1 MIERSAQQPMHRKP
15 NFFVIGA
22 PKCGTTSIATWLE
35 QHPAIFIP
43 AIKEPNFFNTDDNQ
57 DPIYGVAT
65 PNAYEAL
72 FCAATAAQRAVGEAS
87 VFYLSSA
94 VAVAN
99 ILRYQPSA
107 RFIVML
113 RNPIDMAPALH
124 AEMLILGLENIR
136 GFRTAWDL
144 QYDRRQGRH
153 VPILSGSWRRLFQY
167 ADVCALGTQLQRL
180 FAAVPRDRVLT
191 ILLDDLIADPRRE
204 YVRALHFL
212 GVDDD
217 FRQEFPVYNSARV
230 IRSPRLTRAL
240 FLAIR
245 IKERLG
251 IRLNLD
257 LWRRVLDRNI
267 VTAPRGALPR
277 AVIDML
283 RGHFAGEVALLGHL
297 LGRDLQHWLAP
308 PACRPHV
315 SGRDLVVERQHAAA
329 SESALPGAPPLAV
342 GATDGRG

>member
-1 MIERSAQQPMHRKP
+1 MEHSAPQHVRGKP
-15 NFFVIGA
+15 NFFILGA
-22 PKCGTTSIATWLE
+22 PKCGTTSMAAWLG

-43 AIKEPNFFNTDDNQ
+43 ATKEPNFFNTDDNQ
-57 DPIYGVAT
+57 EPIYGVAT
-65 PNAYEAL
+65 LDAYEAL
-72 FCAATAAQRAVGEAS
+72 FAAAAVAQPAIGEAS

-99 ILRYQPSA
+99 ILRYQPNA

-124 AEMLILGLENIR
+124 AEMLILGLENVR
-136 GFRTAWDL
+136 DFGTAWDL
-144 QYDRRQGRH
+144 QYDRRHGRH
-153 VPILSGSWRRLFQY
+153 VPVLSGSWRRLFLY

-180 FAAVPRDRVLT
+180 FTAVPRDRVLT
-191 ILLDDLIADPRRE
+191 ILLDDAVADPRRE
-204 YVRALHFL
+204 YVRALRFL

-230 IRSPRLTRAL
+230 IRWPRLTRAL

-245 IKERLG
+245 IKDRLG

-257 LWRRVLDRNI
+257 LWRRVSDRNV
-267 VTAPRGALPR
+267 VTTSRESLPR
-277 AVIDML
+277 AVADML
-283 RGHFAGEVALLGHL
+283 RCHFAGEVALLSHL

-308 PACRPHV
+308 SARRPHA
-315 SGRDLVVERQHAAA
+315 SRRDVTVERQRAA
-329 SESALPGAPPLAV
+329 GADAQTSPVA
-342 GATDGRG
+342 RH